1 MPESLAALAAAAFS
15 GLLLV
20 SLARLRLSP
29 IHVLC
34 LAGGAAAAALVRI
47 YPLGDIRQA
56 LYLGPLF
63 FLASGF
69 ALHALAAGVS
79 AVAGQPWLAYACL
92 GAAASAIALFGVEVL
107 GRANPYREMEDI
119 HAVLAVLEEQRKPRI
134 RSSLRKA
141 PRPPCASIG
150 KAQSHPSIM

>member
-29 IHVLC
+29 ILVLC

-92 GAAASAIALFGVEVL
+92 GASASALFGVEAL
-107 GRANPYREMEDI
+107 GRANPYRAMEDI